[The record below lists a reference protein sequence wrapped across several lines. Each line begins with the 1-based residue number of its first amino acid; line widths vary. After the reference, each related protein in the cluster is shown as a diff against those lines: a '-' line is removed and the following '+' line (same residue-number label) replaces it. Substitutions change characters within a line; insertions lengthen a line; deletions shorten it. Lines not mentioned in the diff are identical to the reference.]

1 MAERRADPRKVNTNA
16 VSTLGLLLVLACA
29 TPVIASQNSLSDC
42 AELED
47 AGLQVPITKLAAA
60 SISERHEIAAPDQ
73 TLISSQPI
81 KTASTVPLPEAPVE
95 RISKQSLFDSSRTAP
110 AKTLPGSDTK
120 STITQKNE
128 STDRGPKIHTRI
140 PGVSSVELQRFKRQ
154 MYRRDI

>member
-16 VSTLGLLLVLACA
+16 ASTSGLLLVLACA

-60 SISERHEIAAPDQ
+60 SISEHREIADPDQ
-73 TLISSQPI
+73 TAISSQPI
-81 KTASTVPLPEAPVE
+81 KAASTVPLPEAPVE
-95 RISKQSLFDSSRTAP
+95 RISNEGLFDSSRTAP
-110 AKTLPGSDTK
+110 AKALPGSDTK
-120 STITQKNE
+120 STIMQKNE
-128 STDRGPKIHTRI
+128 STGKLPRIHTRI
-140 PGVSSVELQRFKRQ
+140 PGISSVELQRFKRQ